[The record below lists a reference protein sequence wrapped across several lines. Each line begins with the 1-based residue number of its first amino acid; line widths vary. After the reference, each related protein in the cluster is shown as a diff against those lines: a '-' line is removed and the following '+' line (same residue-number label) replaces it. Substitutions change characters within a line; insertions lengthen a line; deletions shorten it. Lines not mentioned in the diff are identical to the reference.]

1 MSLGTWYNCQIV
13 KYLRKAT
20 LKLIMEF
27 SCHFYLYEVALNISS
42 CQVHGFDCSIDK
54 GHFSI
59 DTVGEVLYSF

>member
-42 CQVHGFDCSIDK
+42 CQVPMFVALIVAE
-54 GHFSI
+54 I
-59 DTVGEVLYSF
+59 REIIQ